1 MGQEW
6 RMYTPPYIIL
16 LIRTFLTLEGIAAQV
31 DKGFNIYEV
40 SLPWAVQRALSP
52 ATPKGVGALRSSLL
66 TPQNQL
72 QWGRINDLIAQA
84 THAEPNET
92 AEERVGAA
100 RVADAAEGGEGDKG
114 TAADASSHL
123 GSGTSSGRALS
134 TLGVLLGSPEGATLR
149 RICKDVDSTEA
160 LMRLA
165 SPEMRPIRKVESKGP
180 HSPYVT
186 RFSRPVFSYTSAD
199 AFFGRIKDVI
209 KDVIKDATL

>member
-84 THAEPNET
+84 TQAEPNET
-92 AEERVGAA
+92 TERTGAA

-123 GSGTSSGRALS
+123 GSGTNSGRALS

-165 SPEMRPIRKVESKGP
+165 SPEMRPIRKVNQKP
-180 HSPYVT
+180 TFPICDT
-186 RFSRPVFSYTSAD
+186 FSRPVFSYIFAD
-199 AFFGRIKDVI
+199 SFFGRMKDVI
-209 KDVIKDATL
+209 KDVTKDATL